1 MYFFNDLLREFMQNN
16 LQIWKCLCK
25 TFLSCWKWI

>member
-1 MYFFNDLLREFMQNN
+1 MQNN